1 MTPRTHQTIIHVH
14 PDAGTGRSEALLV
27 FVDESAPPPGSP
39 EVELEDAP
47 IAEGESPTDVD
58 APAHSDADATENA
71 ADMTEGVDA
80 LGGADQTEAEGD
92 EGAGE
97 DAPEPEPTEPDAEA
111 PGPEAAEAAD
121 AGKEPAELAG
131 EDNPTADE
139 GTDATIEEDANPGCE
154 EEPEPEEPP
163 GPVQGQSPAL
173 VLAPRRVGLRAC
185 ESALPA
191 DRADAECCYFLKESA
206 EQVVDT
212 PTLLDAHVQHGSLSE
227 GPSLQT
233 LDQMLAQIYLP
244 LLSAADASASTVMD
258 QDSFARTLRELESGT
273 GKFTSQVAQTVR
285 QLREDIHLDLPDV
298 SIGDPQIAA
307 EDDVLV
313 GKIEVAAVGWSSTLQ
328 STISAEKEKTVPGRG
343 PLGEI
348 EFWRD
353 RNAALSSL
361 FEQLNTPRVRGMV
374 EVMEKSPHVGAKTI
388 EAFRV
393 QFAELT
399 KLYIET
405 KDNVKFLTTLERHF
419 KAISHYRQMPGGN
432 LQTVLDALSPMI
444 NALRMVWIISHH
456 YSDDQRMGGLMLR
469 IANEIGDRIIDELD
483 VEALFTKMPT
493 AEAMAKVELAKKTA
507 EAWRSTYMSMREKI
521 EQQGRDARWEF
532 DAKTLFARTDY
543 IAGICGDLHG
553 MLGVIEG
560 FNKFLGPQL
569 KAVTGDPE
577 GIDAMLDRVRDMT
590 KLVVDVEFDVFDKK
604 TFSDW
609 ADIDSDFEAEKETIE
624 QSTKE
629 LIDASFK
636 KLSNAEAA
644 FDLMQNFKAMES
656 EGAIGRAIEGKMTDI
671 LEQFTREIVN
681 MRQLFDKNYK
691 APEVYRGQPPVAGA
705 IAWSRSL
712 FSKIRKTMTKFQ
724 RDAEREMRTEPAAA
738 VATRKYTDFAK
749 AVMKYEKKLYG
760 DWVEVADQ
768 TALRH
773 LKDPILRVDEESGE
787 IMCNFS
793 TNLHAIIKE
802 SDYLSGM
809 NFEIPEVAMK
819 TMLAE
824 DHFIDLRRAI
834 EDMLELYHETVDLT
848 QVEQSL
854 YSVKLAELKTVLQPG
869 FHPLNWNSL
878 GFLSTEAVHQRH
890 NEFQALVNQVN
901 KSSGII
907 EDIIKEISTTAVVTS
922 PRTARSCWTCR
933 RCASSLRGTGATLS
947 TGTLGSTA
955 ASARS
960 WARLRKPSP
969 VQTPA
974 GRPSSVTTTR
984 TGRRRYSTV

>member
-1 MTPRTHQTIIHVH
+1 M
-14 PDAGTGRSEALLV
+14 
-27 FVDESAPPPGSP
+27 
-39 EVELEDAP
+39 
-47 IAEGESPTDVD
+47 
-58 APAHSDADATENA
+58 
-71 ADMTEGVDA
+71 GV
-80 LGGADQTEAEGD
+80 
-92 EGAGE
+92 
-97 DAPEPEPTEPDAEA
+97 
-111 PGPEAAEAAD
+111 
-121 AGKEPAELAG
+121 
-131 EDNPTADE
+131 
-139 GTDATIEEDANPGCE
+139 
-154 EEPEPEEPP
+154 
-163 GPVQGQSPAL
+163 
-173 VLAPRRVGLRAC
+173 RRQA
-185 ESALPA
+185 
-191 DRADAECCYFLKESA
+191 
-206 EQVVDT
+206 
-212 PTLLDAHVQHGSLSE
+212 
-227 GPSLQT
+227 
-233 LDQMLAQIYLP
+233 
-244 LLSAADASASTVMD
+244 
-258 QDSFARTLRELESGT
+258 
-273 GKFTSQVAQTVR
+273 
-285 QLREDIHLDLPDV
+285 
-298 SIGDPQIAA
+298 
-307 EDDVLV
+307 
-313 GKIEVAAVGWSSTLQ
+313 
-328 STISAEKEKTVPGRG
+328 
-343 PLGEI
+343 
-348 EFWRD
+348 
-353 RNAALSSL
+353 
-361 FEQLNTPRVRGMV
+361 
-374 EVMEKSPHVGAKTI
+374 
-388 EAFRV
+388 
-393 QFAELT
+393 
-399 KLYIET
+399 
-405 KDNVKFLTTLERHF
+405 
-419 KAISHYRQMPGGN
+419 
-432 LQTVLDALSPMI
+432 
-444 NALRMVWIISHH
+444 
-456 YSDDQRMGGLMLR
+456 
-469 IANEIGDRIIDELD
+469 
-483 VEALFTKMPT
+483 
-493 AEAMAKVELAKKTA
+493 
-507 EAWRSTYMSMREKI
+507 
-521 EQQGRDARWEF
+521 
-532 DAKTLFARTDY
+532 LFARTDY

-609 ADIDSDFEAEKETIE
+609 ADVDSDFEAEKETIE
-624 QSTKE
+624 RSTKE

-854 YSVKLAELKTVLQPG
+854 YSVQLADLKTVLQPG

-878 GFLSTEAVHQRH
+878 GFLSTASGAPTPSMSSRH
-890 NEFQALVNQVN
+890 WSTRSTKARG
-901 KSSGII
+901 SSR
-907 EDIIKEISTTAVVTS
+907 TS
-922 PRTARSCWTCR
+922 
-933 RCASSLRGTGATLS
+933 
-947 TGTLGSTA
+947 
-955 ASARS
+955 
-960 WARLRKPSP
+960 
-969 VQTPA
+969 
-974 GRPSSVTTTR
+974 
-984 TGRRRYSTV
+984 